1 MSPRCRSREPL
12 TETLTPEKVTRE
24 RFGLGT
30 FALVLAALGAAAPLL
45 LGPGALRLVGT
56 LLMLAGLLEVLH
68 CYRRVRQD
76 VQRAGYASAGLTFTM
91 GLLVLGAPA
100 LAETALT
107 LLLSASFVVDAA
119 QRAVELRCRQD
130 RRATLTIALA
140 VAGNV
145 AMALFLLVLWKR
157 SMIWTITIAGAL
169 RILGVGWNMV
179 MSPPPTRDAAAA
191 IRSFGLSDHPDL
203 IRLGQRLAEEEK
215 ARRPY
220 DRRWVAALIT
230 ILFAIHVGRMQ
241 AEWTLVGLLA
251 PIVAVAGDVACA
263 MLIALGVIG
272 PARFALRRATWPLE
286 RRGWARLLATS
297 VERPPRL
304 LDRLLRLYLI
314 RSGRIWIRYH
324 QMRDSLPL
332 VFERAL
338 QMGLP
343 VVAVAVATVPIWGMS
358 WYFNS
363 ENWAAAIYNSWA
375 EHRTDTWRAAMTRAV
390 LASAPGQGPAGA
402 LALSPPGV
410 GGDFGFLVIGDPGEG
425 DASQHVL
432 RDQLIRAASGGDV
445 RFMVIS
451 SDVIYPTGAMKDYEA
466 NFWLPFKGFDKP
478 VYAIPGNHDWY
489 DALEGF
495 VATFYLPDAARLAMR
510 ARVEADNK
518 LTSTTDAR
526 IAWLIGEAA
535 RLRREYGV
543 PTGFQ
548 RAPYFQIQTERFA
561 LITVD
566 TGVLRRVDPDQL
578 AWLRTSLEQSRGKFK
593 MVILGHPLYAGGLY
607 QAAGDADFIAL
618 HELMREHRVEIVM
631 AGDTHDLELYV
642 ERYQAG
648 GGEHV
653 MHHVVNGGGGA
664 YLSSGTALA
673 WPASPALP
681 QWAFHP
687 STEALTAKIDFH
699 TPRWK
704 WPFWV
709 WTKHYGA
716 WPFSVEWLSAA
727 FDYNVAPFFQSF
739 VEVRVEPSAGR
750 VRMLPWGVHGRLRW
764 ADLQASTGWRPAG
777 HRPDDPVEVVVPMR
791 ASPAISAP
799 GAR

>member
-1 MSPRCRSREPL
+1 LS
-12 TETLTPEKVTRE
+12 ETLSPQEVKRE

-30 FALVLAALGAAAPLL
+30 FALVLAGLAAAAPIL
-45 LGPGALRLVGT
+45 LGPGALRLVGM
-56 LLMLAGLLEVLH
+56 LLMVAGLLEALH
-68 CYRRVRQD
+68 CFRHIRRD
-76 VQRAGYASAGLTFTM
+76 VQRSAYASAGLTFLM
-91 GLLVLGAPA
+91 GLLVLSAPA

-107 LLLSASFVVDAA
+107 LLLGASFVIDAL
-119 QRAVELRCRQD
+119 QRAVELRRSQD
-130 RRATLTIALA
+130 RRTALTIALA

-145 AMALFLLVLWKR
+145 AMAILLLVLWRR
-157 SMIWTITIAGAL
+157 SILWTIAIAGAL
-169 RILGVGWNMV
+169 RIVGAGWNIV
-179 MSPPPTRDAAAA
+179 MSPLPARDGAAL
-191 IRSFGLSDHPDL
+191 IRSFGLPDHPDL
-203 IRLGQRLAEEEK
+203 ISLGERLTREEA

-220 DRRWVAALIT
+220 DRRWIVALVT

-251 PIVAVAGDVACA
+251 PFVAVAGDVASA
-263 MLIALGVIG
+263 LLIALGVIG
-272 PARFALRRATWPLE
+272 PARFGLRRATWPLE
-286 RRGWARLLATS
+286 RRGWARIVATS
-297 VERPPRL
+297 AERPPRL
-304 LDRLLRLYLI
+304 ADRLLRAYLV
-314 RSGRIWIRYH
+314 RSFRIWIRFD
-324 QMRDSLPL
+324 QMRDSLPFA
-332 VFERAL
+332 FERAL

-375 EHRTDTWRAAMTRAV
+375 EHRTDTWRVAMTRAV
-390 LASAPGQGPAGA
+390 LASAPSSGAAGT
-402 LALSPPGV
+402 LALEPPKL
-410 GGDFGFLVIGDPGEG
+410 GGDFAFLVVGDPGEG
-425 DASQHVL
+425 DASQHIL
-432 RDQLIRAASGGDV
+432 RDQIIRAGSGGDV

-495 VATFYLPDAARLAMR
+495 VATFFAPEAARLAMR
-510 ARVEADNK
+510 ARVEADNR
-518 LTSTTDAR
+518 LTSTTDDR

-535 RLRREYGV
+535 RLRREYEV

-561 LITVD
+561 LIAVD

-578 AWLRTSLEQSRGKFK
+578 AWLRAALEQSRGKFK
-593 MVILGHPLYAGGLY
+593 MVILGHPLYASGLY
-607 QAAGDADFIAL
+607 QAAGDADFTAL
-618 HELMREHRVEIVM
+618 HDLMRAHRVEIVM

-642 ERYQAG
+642 ERYQAEG
-648 GGEHV
+648 REHV
-653 MHHVVNGGGGA
+653 MYHVVNGGGGA

-673 WPASPALP
+673 WPPSPAVP

-687 STEALTAKIDFH
+687 SSAALTAKIDFH

-704 WPFWV
+704 WPFWL
-709 WTKHYGA
+709 WTKHFGA

-739 VEVRVEPSAGR
+739 VEVRVEASAGR
-750 VRMLPWGVHGRLRW
+750 VRLLPWGVHGRLRW
-764 ADLQASTGWRPAG
+764 VDLQASPGWRPADG
-777 HRPDDPVEVVVPMR
+777 RSDETVEIVLPIR
-791 ASPAISAP
+791 AQPASTAP
-799 GAR
+799 AR

>member
-1 MSPRCRSREPL
+1 L
-12 TETLTPEKVTRE
+12 AETLSPQEVKRE

-30 FALVLAALGAAAPLL
+30 FALVLAAIAAAAPILV
-45 LGPGALRLVGT
+45 GPGALRLVGT
-56 LLMLAGLLEVLH
+56 LLMIAGLLEVLH
-68 CYRRVRQD
+68 CFRRLRED
-76 VQRAGYASAGLTFTM
+76 IQRSAYASAGLTFLM

-107 LLLSASFVVDAA
+107 LLLGASFVIDAV
-119 QRAVELRCRQD
+119 QRAAELRRNRD
-130 RRATLTIALA
+130 RRTTLTLALA

-145 AMALFLLVLWKR
+145 AMAVILLVLWR
-157 SMIWTITIAGAL
+157 TSLIWTTALAGAL
-169 RILGVGWNMV
+169 RIVGVGWNMV
-179 MSPPPTRDAAAA
+179 MSPVPSRDDAAV
-191 IRSFGLSDHPDL
+191 IRSFGLPDHPDL
-203 IRLGQRLAEEEK
+203 IRLGERLAREEEE
-215 ARRPY
+215 RRPY
-220 DRRWVAALIT
+220 DRRWIVALVA

-251 PIVAVAGDVACA
+251 PFVAVAGDVVSAL
-263 MLIALGVIG
+263 LIALGVIG
-272 PARFALRRATWPLE
+272 PTRFGFRRATWPLE
-286 RRGWARLLATS
+286 RWGWARIVATS

-304 LDRLLRLYLI
+304 LDRLLRAYLV
-314 RSGRIWIRYH
+314 RSFRIWIRFD
-324 QMRDSLPL
+324 QMRASLPFA
-332 VFERAL
+332 FERAL

-375 EHRTDTWRAAMTRAV
+375 EQRTDAWRAAMTRAV
-390 LASAPGQGPAGA
+390 LSSTPGAEQAGA
-402 LALSPPGV
+402 LTLGPPGL
-410 GGDFGFLVIGDPGEG
+410 GRDFAFLVIGDPGEG
-425 DASQHVL
+425 DASQHIL
-432 RDQLIRAASGGDV
+432 RDQIIRAGAGPDV

-495 VATFYLPDAARLAMR
+495 VATFFTPDAAQVAMR
-510 ARVEADNK
+510 ARVEADNR
-518 LTSTTDAR
+518 LTSTTDER
-526 IAWLIGEAA
+526 IAWLVGEAA

-548 RAPYFQIQTERFA
+548 RAPYFQIQSDRFA
-561 LITVD
+561 LLAVD

-578 AWLRTSLEQSRGKFK
+578 AWLRAALEQSRGKFK

-607 QAAGDADFIAL
+607 QAAGDADFTAL
-618 HELMREHRVEIVM
+618 HDLIREHRVEIVM

-642 ERYQAG
+642 ERYRAEG
-648 GGEHV
+648 SEHV

-687 STEALTAKIDFH
+687 SSAALTAKIDFH

-704 WPFWV
+704 WPFWL

-764 ADLQASTGWRPAG
+764 VDLQASPGWRPTAG
-777 HRPDDPVEVVVPMR
+777 RLDELVEIVVPMR
-791 ASPAISAP
+791 ARS
-799 GAR
+799 GG

>member
-1 MSPRCRSREPL
+1 M
-12 TETLTPEKVTRE
+12 TETLAPAKVTRE

-107 LLLSASFVVDAA
+107 LLLGASFVVDAA

-130 RRATLTIALA
+130 RRTTLTIALA

-157 SMIWTITIAGAL
+157 STIWTITTAGAL

-191 IRSFGLSDHPDL
+191 IRSFGLPDHPDL

-220 DRRWVAALIT
+220 DRRWVTALIT

-466 NFWLPFKGFDKP
+466 NFWLPFKGFDRP

-566 TGVLRRVDPDQL
+566 TGVLRRVDRDQL
-578 AWLRTSLEQSRGKFK
+578 AWLRAALEQSRGKFK
-593 MVILGHPLYAGGLY
+593 MVILGHPLYAGGFY
-607 QAAGDADFIAL
+607 QAAGDADFTAL

-727 FDYNVAPFFQSF
+727 FDYNVALFFQSF
-739 VEVRVEPSAGR
+739 VEVRVEPSTGR

>member
-1 MSPRCRSREPL
+1 V
-12 TETLTPEKVTRE
+12 TETPSPQAGERE

-30 FALVLAALGAAAPLL
+30 FALVLAGLAAAAPLL
-45 LGPGALRLVGT
+45 LGPGALRLVGI
-56 LLMLAGLLEVLH
+56 LLMVAGLLEALH
-68 CYRRVRQD
+68 CFRRARQD
-76 VQRAGYASAGLTFTM
+76 VQRSGYASAGLTLAM

-100 LAETALT
+100 LAETALI
-107 LLLSASFVVDAA
+107 LLLGLSFVIDAV
-119 QRAVELRCRQD
+119 QQAVELRRRRD
-130 RRATLTIALA
+130 RRTTLTIALA
-140 VAGNV
+140 IAGNV
-145 AMALFLLVLWKR
+145 AMAVFLLALWKG
-157 SMIWTITIAGAL
+157 STIWIVAITGAL

-179 MSPPPTRDAAAA
+179 MSPPPSRDAASLM
-191 IRSFGLSDHPDL
+191 RSFGLPDHPDL
-203 IRLGQRLAEEEK
+203 IRLGERLAQEERD
-215 ARRPY
+215 RRPY
-220 DRRWVAALIT
+220 DRRWIVALIA

-251 PIVAVAGDVACA
+251 PIVAVAGDVVSGL
-263 MLIALGVIG
+263 LIALGVIG
-272 PARFALRRATWPLE
+272 PARFALRRVMWPLE
-286 RRGWARLLATS
+286 RRGWERLLATNL
-297 VERPPRL
+297 ERPPRL
-304 LDRLLRLYLI
+304 LDRLMRLYLV

-332 VFERAL
+332 VLERSL

-375 EHRTDTWRAAMTRAV
+375 EHRTDTWRVAMTRAV
-390 LASAPGQGPAGA
+390 LAAAPSPGTAGA
-402 LALSPPGV
+402 LTLGPPDLGK
-410 GGDFGFLVIGDPGEG
+410 DFAFLVIGDPGEG

-432 RDQLIRAASGGDV
+432 RDQIIRAGAAPDV

-451 SDVIYPTGAMKDYEA
+451 SDVIYPTGSMKDYEA

-495 VATFYLPDAARLAMR
+495 VATFYLPDAARTAMR
-510 ARVEADNK
+510 ARIEADNR
-518 LTSTTDAR
+518 LTSTTDER

-566 TGVLRRVDPDQL
+566 TGVLRRVDEDQL
-578 AWLRTSLEQSRGKFK
+578 AWLRVALEQSRGKLK
-593 MVILGHPLYAGGLY
+593 MVVLGHPLYTGGLY
-607 QAAGDADFIAL
+607 QAAGDADFTVL
-618 HELMREHRVEIVM
+618 HQLMREYRVEIVM

-648 GGEHV
+648 GAEHV

-687 STEALTAKIDFH
+687 STAALTRKIDFN

-709 WTKHYGA
+709 WTKRYGA

-750 VRMLPWGVHGRLRW
+750 VRMLPWGVHGRLPW
-764 ADLQASTGWRPAG
+764 ADLQASPGWPNEAG
-777 HRPDDPVEVVVPMR
+777 RADELVEIVVPMR
-791 ASPAISAP
+791 SRP
-799 GAR
+799 GDR

>member
-1 MSPRCRSREPL
+1 V
-12 TETLTPEKVTRE
+12 TETPSSQKITRE

-30 FALVLAALGAAAPLL
+30 FALVLAALAAAAPLL
-45 LGPGALRLVGT
+45 LGPGALRLVST
-56 LLMLAGLLEVLH
+56 LLMLGGLLEVLH

-76 VQRAGYASAGLTFTM
+76 VQRSGYASAGLTFTM
-91 GLLVLGAPA
+91 GLLVLGAPV

-107 LLLSASFVVDAA
+107 LLLGASFIVDAA
-119 QRAVELRCRQD
+119 QRGMELRRRRD
-130 RRATLTIALA
+130 RRTTLTLA
-140 VAGNV
+140 VAGNLG
-145 AMALFLLVLWKR
+145 MALFLLVLWKR
-157 SMIWTITIAGAL
+157 STIWTITIAGAL

-179 MSPPPTRDAAAA
+179 TSPPPTRDAAAA
-191 IRSFGLSDHPDL
+191 IRSLGLPDHPDL
-203 IRLGQRLAEEEK
+203 IRLGERLAQEER

-220 DRRWVAALIT
+220 DRRWIAALIA
-230 ILFAIHVGRMQ
+230 ILVAIHVGRMQ

-251 PIVAVAGDVACA
+251 PIVAVAGDVASA
-263 MLIALGVIG
+263 VLIALGVIA

-286 RRGWARLLATS
+286 RRGWARLLATGL
-297 VERPPRL
+297 ERPPRL

-324 QMRDSLPL
+324 QMRDSLPF

-363 ENWAAAIYNSWA
+363 ENWAAGIYNSWA
-375 EHRTDTWRAAMTRAV
+375 EHRTDTWRVAMTRAV
-390 LASAPGQGPAGA
+390 LAAAPSPGTSGV
-402 LALSPPGV
+402 LALGPPDLGSE
-410 GGDFGFLVIGDPGEG
+410 FAFLVIGDPGEG

-432 RDQLIRAASGGDV
+432 RDQIIRAGAAPDV

-466 NFWLPFKGFDKP
+466 NFWLPFKGFEKP

-495 VATFYLPDAARLAMR
+495 VATFYLPDAARAAMR
-510 ARVEADNK
+510 ARVETDNR
-518 LTSTTDAR
+518 LTSTTDTR

-548 RAPYFQIQTERFA
+548 RAPYFQIQTEHFA
-561 LITVD
+561 LITLD
-566 TGVLRRVDPDQL
+566 TGVLRRVDRDQL
-578 AWLRTSLEQSRGKFK
+578 AWLRAALEQARGKFK

-607 QAAGDADFIAL
+607 QADGDDDFIAL
-618 HELMREHRVEIVM
+618 HQLMREHRVEIVM

-642 ERYQAG
+642 ERYQAA

-704 WPFWV
+704 WPFWL
-709 WTKHYGA
+709 WTKHFGA

-750 VRMLPWGVHGRLRW
+750 VRMLPWGVRGRLRW
-764 ADLQASTGWRPAG
+764 ADLQASPGWPPAG
-777 HRPDDPVEVVVPMR
+777 HRPDDLVEVVVPMR
-791 ASPAISAP
+791 ASPAIYLERRSVK
-799 GAR
+799 

>member
-1 MSPRCRSREPL
+1 MTATLSPQEI
-12 TETLTPEKVTRE
+12 ERE

-30 FALVLAALGAAAPLL
+30 FALVLAGLAAGAPILV
-45 LGPGALRLVGT
+45 GPGALRLVGT
-56 LLMLAGLLEVLH
+56 LLMVASLIEVLH
-68 CYRRVRQD
+68 CFRRVRQA
-76 VQRAGYASAGLTFTM
+76 VQRSAYASAGLTFLM
-91 GLLVLGAPA
+91 GLLVVSAPA

-107 LLLSASFVVDAA
+107 LLLGASFVVDAV
-119 QRAVELRCRQD
+119 QRAVELRRSQD
-130 RRATLTIALA
+130 RRTALTIVLG

-145 AMALFLLVLWKR
+145 AMAVLLLVLWRR
-157 SMIWTITIAGAL
+157 SSLWTIAIAGAL
-169 RILGVGWNMV
+169 RIVGVGWNMV
-179 MSPPPTRDAAAA
+179 MSPLPSRDAATV
-191 IRSFGLSDHPDL
+191 IRSSGLPDHPEVA
-203 IRLGQRLAEEEK
+203 RLGERLAREET

-220 DRRWVAALIT
+220 DRRWSVALVA
-230 ILFAIHVGRMQ
+230 ILFATHVGRMQ

-251 PIVAVAGDVACA
+251 PFVAVAGDVASA
-263 MLIALGVIG
+263 FLIALGVIG
-272 PARFALRRATWPLE
+272 PTRFALRRVTWPLE
-286 RRGWARLLATS
+286 RRGWARILAGS
-297 VERPPRL
+297 VDRPLGL
-304 LDRLLRLYLI
+304 LDRLLRAYLI
-314 RSGRIWIRYH
+314 RSFRIWIRFH
-324 QMRDSLPL
+324 QMRDSLPF
-332 VFERAL
+332 VFERGL

-375 EHRTDTWRAAMTRAV
+375 EHRTDTWRVAMTRAV
-390 LASAPGQGPAGA
+390 LVSAPSPGAAGT
-402 LALSPPGV
+402 LALDPPKL
-410 GGDFGFLVIGDPGEG
+410 GGDFAFLVIGDPGEG

-432 RDQLIRAASGGDV
+432 RDQIIRAGAGPDV

-451 SDVIYPTGAMKDYEA
+451 SDVIYPTGSMKDYEA

-495 VATFYLPDAARLAMR
+495 VATFFTPEAARVAMR
-510 ARVEADNK
+510 ARVEADNR
-518 LTSTTDAR
+518 LTSTTDDR
-526 IAWLIGEAA
+526 IAWLVGEAA

-548 RAPYFQIQTERFA
+548 RAPYFQIQSDRFA
-561 LITVD
+561 LLAVD

-578 AWLRTSLEQSRGKFK
+578 AWLRAALEQSRGKFK

-607 QAAGDADFIAL
+607 QATGDGDFTAL
-618 HELMREHRVEIVM
+618 HDLMREHGVEIVM

-642 ERYQAG
+642 ERYQAEG
-648 GGEHV
+648 TEHV

-673 WPASPALP
+673 WPIAPAVP

-687 STEALTAKIDFH
+687 TSAALTAKIDFH

-709 WTKHYGA
+709 WTKHFGA

-739 VEVRVEPSAGR
+739 VEVRVEPWAGR

-764 ADLQASTGWRPAG
+764 VDLQVSPGWRPADG
-777 HRPDDPVEVVVPMR
+777 RPDEPVEIVLPIR
-791 ASPAISAP
+791 AQPPRTTPA
-799 GAR
+799 R

>member
-1 MSPRCRSREPL
+1 LS
-12 TETLTPEKVTRE
+12 ETLSLRDVERE

-30 FALVLAALGAAAPLL
+30 FALGLAGLAAAAPIL

-56 LLMLAGLLEVLH
+56 LLMVAGLLEVLH
-68 CYRRVRQD
+68 CFRRIRQD
-76 VQRAGYASAGLTFTM
+76 VRRSAYTSAGLTFLM
-91 GLLVLGAPA
+91 GLLVLAAPA

-107 LLLSASFVVDAA
+107 SLLGASFVIDAL
-119 QRAVELRCRQD
+119 QRAVELRRAQD
-130 RRATLTIALA
+130 RRMALTLALG
-140 VAGNV
+140 VAANV
-145 AMALFLLVLWKR
+145 AMASVLVVLWHTFTT
-157 SMIWTITIAGAL
+157 WTIAIAGAL
-169 RILGVGWNMV
+169 RIVGVGWNMV
-179 MSPPPTRDAAAA
+179 TSPLPARDDAAM
-191 IRSFGLSDHPDL
+191 IRSFGLPDHPDL
-203 IRLGQRLAEEEK
+203 ISLGERLAQEET

-220 DRRWVAALIT
+220 DRRWIGALVA

-251 PIVAVAGDVACA
+251 PFVAVAGDLASA
-263 MLIALGVIG
+263 FLIALGVIG

-286 RRGWARLLATS
+286 RRGWARILAGS
-297 VERPPRL
+297 VDRPRGL
-304 LDRLLRLYLI
+304 LDRLLRAYLV
-314 RSGRIWIRYH
+314 RSFRIWIRFH
-324 QMRDSLPL
+324 QMRDSLPFA
-332 VFERAL
+332 FERAL

-363 ENWAAAIYNSWA
+363 ENWAAAIYSSWA
-375 EHRTDTWRAAMTRAV
+375 EHRTDTWRVAMTRAV
-390 LASAPGQGPAGA
+390 LASAPSSGAAGT
-402 LALSPPGV
+402 LALEPPKL
-410 GGDFGFLVIGDPGEG
+410 GGDFAFLVIGDPGEG
-425 DASQHVL
+425 DASQHIL
-432 RDQLIRAASGGDV
+432 RDQIIRAGSGGDV

-495 VATFYLPDAARLAMR
+495 VATFFAPEAARLAMR
-510 ARVEADNK
+510 ARVEADNR
-518 LTSTTDAR
+518 LTSTTDDR

-535 RLRREYGV
+535 RLRREYEV

-561 LITVD
+561 LIAVD

-578 AWLRTSLEQSRGKFK
+578 AWLRAALEQSRGKFK
-593 MVILGHPLYAGGLY
+593 MVILGHPLYASGLY
-607 QAAGDADFIAL
+607 QAAGDADFTAL
-618 HELMREHRVEIVM
+618 HDLMRAHRVEIVM

-642 ERYQAG
+642 ERYQAEG
-648 GGEHV
+648 SEHV
-653 MHHVVNGGGGA
+653 MYHVVNGGGGA

-673 WPASPALP
+673 WPPSPAVP

-687 STEALTAKIDFH
+687 SSAALTAKIDFH

-709 WTKHYGA
+709 WTKHFGA

-739 VEVRVEPSAGR
+739 VEVRVEASAGR
-750 VRMLPWGVHGRLRW
+750 VRLFPWGVHGRLRW
-764 ADLQASTGWRPAG
+764 VDLQTSPGWRPADG
-777 HRPDDPVEVVVPMR
+777 RPDEPVEIVLPIR
-791 ASPAISAP
+791 AHPARTP
-799 GAR
+799 PPR